1 MEVDM
6 VVDMVEDM
14 AVDMVVDMVE
24 DMVATVVAMG
34 DMDTEEKREKL
45 MPSLKLMLLQSP
57 MLIMGMEAMEAD
69 TVEAMVDMVDTA
81 MGAKGDQLNP
91 AMDTVAIVEDMEG
104 MVVMGATVAMDM
116 VVMAI
121 MVETYR
127 L

>member
-1 MEVDM
+1 MEAM
-6 VVDMVEDM
+6 EEE
-14 AVDMVVDMVE
+14 E
-24 DMVATVVAMG
+24 DMVAAMVEEEDTVAVMAEDMVDG
-34 DMDTEEKREKL
+34 DVKREKL

-91 AMDTVAIVEDMEG
+91 AMDTVAMVEDMEG